1 MKYQIEEIENGTVTT
16 TPGFKAAG
24 THCGIKKRKKDLAL
38 IYSESP
44 CEAGGV
50 STTNL
55 VKAAPNH
62 ITDAII
68 HSGKAVRGILVNSG
82 NANACTGQDGF
93 NRAKAVQE
101 HYARALGIKT
111 DELIIAS
118 TGVIGVELQ
127 SDTIIAGSE
136 EIVSALD
143 YNGGLDA
150 AEAIMTTDL
159 RPKFRAMKVSGDFG
173 TFTIG
178 GMCKGSGMINPN
190 MATMLAY
197 LTTDIQINRDELQDA
212 LVRAVNRTFNRI
224 SVDGDTSTN
233 DMVVILANHSSGVVY
248 TKVKD
253 AFEEALYRLCYFL
266 AHAIIADGEGV
277 TKIITLNIINAASEK
292 DADILGEKIS
302 CSPLVKTA
310 FHGEDPNWGRLM
322 GVVGRAGIPVDPA
335 KVRILFEDYCLLD
348 TDYKV
353 SFDEEY
359 LRSILA
365 KKEITLT
372 IDLNMG
378 THSVQWLTCDFSKQ
392 YIEINASYRT

>member
-1 MKYQIEEIENGTVTT
+1 MNYTITEIENGTVTT

-38 IYSESP
+38 IYSDTP
-44 CEAGGV
+44 CVAGGV

-68 HSGKAVRGILVNSG
+68 SAGKPVHGILVNSG
-82 NANACTGQDGF
+82 NANACTGEDGHR
-93 NRAKAVQE
+93 RAKAVQE
-101 HYARALGIKT
+101 HYAQALGIKT

-127 SDTIIAGSE
+127 SDTIISGSE
-136 EIVSALD
+136 EIISALD
-143 YNGGLDA
+143 FNGGMDA
-150 AEAIMTTDL
+150 TEAIMTTDL
-159 RPKFRAMKVSGDFG
+159 RPKYRAYQVAGEFG

-197 LTTDIQINRDELQDA
+197 LTTDIQITRDELQQCV
-212 LVRAVNRTFNRI
+212 VRAVNRTFNRI

-233 DMVVILANHSSGVVY
+233 DMVVLLSNNLSDASYS
-248 TKVKD
+248 TARE
-253 AFEEALYRLCYFL
+253 AFEEALYKLCFYL
-266 AHAIIADGEGV
+266 AHAIVADGEGV
-277 TKIITLNIINAASEK
+277 TKIITLNIINAATEH
-292 DADILGEKIS
+292 DADVIGEKIS

-322 GVVGRAGIPVDPA
+322 GVVGRAGVPVDPA
-335 KVRILFEDYCLLD
+335 KVRILFEEYCLLD
-348 TDYKV
+348 TDYRV
-353 SFDEEY
+353 NFDEAY
-359 LRSILA
+359 LRTILA
-365 KKEITLT
+365 QKEINVT

-378 THSVQWLTCDFSKQ
+378 KHSVQWLTCDLSKQ